1 MAEKGE
7 QDQTKKDEQGQ
18 DRRKSGDGAGG
29 EASSDGGGQRLSGP
43 EAVQAAREQFQ
54 QLSGRA
60 PESVSG
66 LATTDEGWEVSIDVV
81 ELQRVPRTTD
91 VLGTYEVR
99 LDREGRIVGYE
110 RRQRYL
116 RSNVSEE

>member
-1 MAEKGE
+1 MADKRE
-7 QDQTKKDEQGQ
+7 QDQAKDEQGEK
-18 DRRKSGDGAGG
+18 RRQGGAGAEG
-29 EASSDGGGQRLSGP
+29 RASSDGGSQRLSGP

-54 QLSGRA
+54 QLSGRV

-66 LATTDEGWEVSIDVV
+66 LTTTDEGWEVSIDVV

-91 VLGTYEVR
+91 VLGTYQVR
-99 LDREGRIVGYE
+99 LDGEGRVVGYE
-110 RRQRYL
+110 RRERYL

>member
-1 MAEKGE
+1 MAEE
-7 QDQTKKDEQGQ
+7 RDQDQAKDEQGEEPT
-18 DRRKSGDGAGG
+18 RRTGGVGG
-29 EASSDGGGQRLSGP
+29 EASSNGGSRRLSGL

-99 LDREGRIVGYE
+99 LDHEGRIVGYE
-110 RRQRYL
+110 RRERYL